1 MKTTNFLLTSLA
13 ATLLLFSACR
23 REENT
28 DWSYSMDNSSA
39 DEAFQDVY
47 KNANTIGEGNES
59 DLRNGCAVITHTA
72 TRAGE
77 FPDTLTVD
85 FGSGCVGRDG
95 RTRAGV
101 LTIVMTAPW
110 RDAGSVTTITT
121 NNYVVNGFTISG
133 TKTISRQGP
142 NAAGNPVHNI
152 VVTNGSITNPQGET
166 ATWNCNRSVEMIA
179 GQSTNFASHGV
190 TGVTDDVFSITGTA
204 SGTSRNGTN
213 YTANTTE
220 ALIRRMDC
228 RWITDGVVELTP
240 ENGNARTIDFG
251 DGTCDNQATV
261 TYRRWS
267 TTITLLQ

>member
-1 MKTTNFLLTSLA
+1 MNTAKFSLFGLVVS
-13 ATLLLFSACR
+13 LLLFSACR

-28 DWSYSMDNSSA
+28 DWSYSADNSTA
-39 DEAFQDVY
+39 DEAFQDIY

-59 DLRNGCAVITHTA
+59 DFRNGCVVITRTA
-72 TRAGE
+72 ARAGQ

-85 FGSGCVGRDG
+85 FGAACVGRDG
-95 RTRAGV
+95 RTRSGV
-101 LTIVMTAPW
+101 LNIIMTAPW
-110 RDAGSVTTITT
+110 RDVGSVTTITT
-121 NNYVVNGFTISG
+121 NNYVVNGFAISG
-133 TKTISRQGP
+133 IKTITRQGL
-142 NAAGNPVHNI
+142 NVAGNPVHNI
-152 VVTNGSITNPQGET
+152 VVTNASITNPQGET
-166 ATWNCNRSVEMIA
+166 ATWNCNRTVEMIA
-179 GQSTNFASHGV
+179 GQTTNFASHGV

-240 ENGNARTIDFG
+240 NGGDARTIDFG

-261 TYRRWS
+261 SFRRWS
-267 TTITLLQ
+267 TSITLLQ